1 MSKEKKTKKQQPTIL
16 ESSEEEF
23 TGSNLEQQKFA
34 KAFLENSTPIAI
46 TTIREGKFIDVNNA
60 LCEMI
65 GYAMPEIVGKTTI
78 ETGFITAEKRELLL
92 TELKNKG
99 HVKNLELQIKTKR
112 GEIKYGLLNSNKI
125 HLDGEDY
132 LLTVITD
139 ITSQRWFE
147 EDLQKS
153 RNLMMEML
161 ELSGSIICIK
171 DTEGRYE
178 LVNSRWEEVTG
189 FKREQ
194 ALGKTSEE
202 LFPGVTGRQMLLND
216 REVMQ
221 SGKMM
226 EKEEVLESAGGKRY
240 FLSIK
245 FPFGGGAGFK
255 GGLCVIVREITER
268 KQAEDALKKSEKL
281 YHTFINASSDM
292 VFLKDELL
300 RNIFVNKS
308 LAEFFGRPEEE
319 IIGKS
324 DFELMPRVAAEKCR
338 ETDLQAKDASST
350 VISEETM
357 GECVYESRKFP
368 VSLGEGRVGV
378 GGFIR
383 DITFRTKAESAL
395 RESEGKFR
403 DLAEKSMVGIYLLQD
418 GLFRYVNSE
427 LANIFGY
434 DVDKIIDRLDVRDVI
449 FPDDWPQVE
458 ENLRRRISGEL
469 KSLRHSFRVLTK
481 NREIRYAEVFSS
493 RTVYRGKPAVIGTL
507 LDITARRRVEEEL
520 KRLSIAIEQADEDV
534 VITDPEGVI
543 QYVNPAFEKIT
554 GYSRT
559 EAIGQT
565 PRILKSGIHQPY
577 FYRELWNT
585 IKGGHIWKGTVTNRR
600 KDGKLIEED
609 ATISPLLSSA
619 GTLTGYVA
627 LKRDVTD
634 ARKIEVQL
642 RQSQKMEAIGVLAG
656 GIAHD
661 FNNILGAMM
670 GYAELASFK
679 TSDKKINPYLE
690 QILKSC
696 DRARDLVKQILTFS
710 RQREQEKKFVSVT
723 PIVKEA
729 LKLLRASLPSTIEII
744 QTYEVQRDVII
755 CDPTQIHQVLMNMC
769 TNALHAMREKGGILK
784 ICLQE
789 QEFATDNM
797 YNLNLKKGTYL
808 QLIVSDTGTGID
820 PAIMDK
826 IFDPFFTT
834 KQLGEGTGLGL
845 SVVYGIVKDIGG
857 IISVESEPGKGTNFM
872 IYLPLING
880 NKKTDE
886 QKDLSVPHGNGC
898 ILYVDDE
905 EPIASLGRE
914 MLTPLGY
921 EVIACVSSSDALNIF
936 RNDPARFDLIIT
948 DMTMPNMT
956 GMTLAKEMIRIRPEI
971 PIILSTGF
979 SERITEEESGKN
991 GIKEFLMKPVSL
1003 PVLAQAVKRVMDQTE
1018 SATV

>member
-1 MSKEKKTKKQQPTIL
+1 MGKEKKTNKQPTISK
-16 ESSEEEF
+16 SSAEKFPGLNPGE
-23 TGSNLEQQKFA
+23 QKFA

-46 TTIREGKFIDVNNA
+46 TTIQEGKFIDVNNA

-65 GYAMPEIVGKTTI
+65 GYAMPEIIGKTTI

-92 TELKNKG
+92 NELKNKR
-99 HVKNLELQIKTKR
+99 HVKNLELQIKTKS
-112 GEIKYGLLNSNKI
+112 GKVKCGLLNSNKI
-125 HLDGEDY
+125 VLDGGEY

-139 ITSQRWFE
+139 ITNQRWFE
-147 EDLQKS
+147 EDLQRS

-178 LVNSRWEEVTG
+178 LVNRRWEEVTG

-202 LFPGVTGRQMLLND
+202 LFPNATGRQMYLND

-226 EKEEVLESAGGKRY
+226 EKEEVLESTGGKRY

-245 FPFGGGAGFK
+245 FPFGGGNGFK
-255 GGLCVIVREITER
+255 GGLCVIIREITER
-268 KQAEDALKKSEKL
+268 KQAEEALKKSEKL
-281 YHTFINASSDM
+281 YRTFIDASSDM
-292 VFLKDELL
+292 VFLKDESL
-300 RNIFVNKS
+300 RNIVVNKS
-308 LAEFFGRPEEE
+308 LEEFFGKPEEE
-319 IIGKS
+319 IIGKT
-324 DFELMPRVAAEKCR
+324 DFELMPQAAAEKCR
-338 ETDLQAKDASST
+338 ETDLKAKEMNST
-350 VISEETM
+350 VISKETV
-357 GECVYESRKFP
+357 GQYVYESLKFP
-368 VSLGEGRVGV
+368 VSLGEGRTGV

-383 DITFRTKAESAL
+383 DITLRTKAESAL
-395 RESEGKFR
+395 RESERKFR
-403 DLAEKSMVGIYLLQD
+403 DLAEKSIVGIYLLQD

-434 DVDKIIDRLDVRDVI
+434 DADKIIDRLGVRDVI
-449 FPDDWPQVE
+449 FPDDIPQVE

-469 KSLRHSFRVLTK
+469 KSLRYSFRVLTK
-481 NREIRYAEVFSS
+481 NKEIRYAEVFSS
-493 RTVYRGKPAVIGTL
+493 RTVYQGKPAVIGTL
-507 LDITARRRVEEEL
+507 MDITDRRRVEEEL

-559 EAIGQT
+559 EAIGRT
-565 PRILKSGIHQPY
+565 PRILKSGIHQPD

-627 LKRDVTD
+627 LKRDVTN

-670 GYAELASFK
+670 GYAELAFFK

-729 LKLLRASLPSTIEII
+729 LKLLRSSLPATIEII

-755 CDPTQIHQVLMNMC
+755 CDPTHIHQVLMNLC
-769 TNALHAMREKGGILK
+769 TNALHAMREQGGVLK
-784 ICLQE
+784 IFLQE

-797 YNLNLKKGTYL
+797 YNLDLKKGAYL

-820 PAIMDK
+820 PDIIDK

-845 SVVYGIVKDIGG
+845 SVVYGIVKDAGG
-857 IISVESEPGKGTNFM
+857 VISVESEPGKGTKFT
-872 IYLPLING
+872 IYLPLIDS
-880 NKKTDE
+880 NKRTDE

-905 EPIASLGRE
+905 ESIAALGRE

-921 EVIACVSSSDALNIF
+921 EVIVCVSSSDALNIF
-936 RNDPARFDLIIT
+936 RNDPQRFDLIIT

-956 GMTLAKEMIRIRPEI
+956 GIALAKEMIKIRPEI

-979 SERITEEESGKN
+979 SEQITEEESGRN
-991 GIKEFLMKPVSL
+991 GIREFLMKPVSL
-1003 PVLAQAVKRVMDQTE
+1003 PALAQAVKRAMGQAE